1 MLFEESDSITIQLS
15 NFHFKTI
22 PILKRILKQ
31 IRSILPFAI

>member
-22 PILKRILKQ
+22 PILKRR